1 MASRT
6 IRFSSR
12 DGVELDARLDLP
24 LGEAQAC
31 ALFAHC
37 FTCSKDSRAAAY
49 ISRAL
54 AAHGIAVLRL
64 DFSGLEFSSNISDLV
79 ASAEW
84 LRAHARA
91 PQLLVGHSLG
101 GAAALAAAGEIP
113 EVRAVATIGA
123 PFEPRHVLQVAERT
137 FRMDVRFVADLER
150 QDLAAR
156 IAALR
161 RALLV
166 LHAPND
172 SVVGIE
178 NASRIFLAAKH
189 PKSFV
194 SLDDADHLLTRA
206 VDGAYVA
213 EVLAAWAS
221 RYLDTPQ
228 GAPVHGVRV
237 AQAAAGRF
245 AQDIQAG
252 KHRLR
257 ADEPES
263 SGGDDTGPTPY
274 DLLLAAL
281 GACTAMT
288 LRLYAERKRLPLEH
302 VAVSLRHARIHA
314 ADCADCETQQG
325 RIDHIERT
333 IALEGALDEASRA
346 RLLEIADRCPVHRTL
361 ESKVRITT
369 TSGTEPAL

>member
-228 GAPVHGVRV
+228 GAPVQGVRV